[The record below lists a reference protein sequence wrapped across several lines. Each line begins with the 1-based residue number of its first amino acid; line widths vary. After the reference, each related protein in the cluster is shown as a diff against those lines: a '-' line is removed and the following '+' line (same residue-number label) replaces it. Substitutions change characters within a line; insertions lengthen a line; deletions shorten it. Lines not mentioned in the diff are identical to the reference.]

1 MTEISLQDG
10 NCPYDKNEINKQIKM
25 WLLFANNIN
34 RMICNFHLKVIEGEL
49 SFQIINNYEIH

>member
-25 WLLFANNIN
+25 WPLFANNIN
-34 RMICNFHLKVIEGEL
+34 RMICNFHLKVIKGEL